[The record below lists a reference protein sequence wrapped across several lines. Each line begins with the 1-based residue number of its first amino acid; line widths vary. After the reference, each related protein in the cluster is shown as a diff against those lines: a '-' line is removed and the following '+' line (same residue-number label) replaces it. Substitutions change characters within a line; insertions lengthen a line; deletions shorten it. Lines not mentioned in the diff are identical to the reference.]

1 MMGSFPDSAVAYQ
14 PRLYLTFAQLHAC
27 ARTHGSYQH
36 EAARGRLAGC
46 FVTAFGLDEI
56 ADVLPLAA
64 SISGA
69 CFLGVDPDGERLKS
83 LLRAGQCD
91 FVVNS
96 LDEALRI
103 LKNEL
108 RQKQPVSVVLKAEVP
123 AVLSEIDE
131 RGVTPDLIIEA
142 TARELRELETVA
154 SLKSAVCLPEDAP
167 LFEMPESSAAS
178 AAAID
183 AMLVSWSLP
192 EGTAATLGKIDA
204 LALPLIP
211 ERDGMRRR
219 WLSVAGR
226 YIPRQTP
233 PSRVT
238 AWTREEFER
247 VVDAF
252 SAHLMASELQGP
264 LVIETPEESF
274 TLGG

>member
-1 MMGSFPDSAVAYQ
+1 MGSFPGSAGPYQ
-14 PRLYLTFAQLHAC
+14 SRLYFTYAQLHAC
-27 ARTHGSYQH
+27 ARTHGTARQ
-36 EAARGRLAGC
+36 EAARGRMAGC
-46 FVTAFGLDEI
+46 FVTAFGLDGL

-64 SISGA
+64 AMSGA
-69 CFLGVDPDGERLKS
+69 CFLGVDPNGERLKS

-108 RQKQPVSVVLKAEVP
+108 RQKQPVSVVLKAD
-123 AVLSEIDE
+123 ASAALTEIEE
-131 RGVTPDLIIEA
+131 RGVSPDFIVKIGTEPLPEA
-142 TARELRELETVA
+142 DAFA
-154 SLKSAVCLPEDAP
+154 SLKAAVCLPQESPLIEFPED
-167 LFEMPESSAAS
+167 SAVKAS
-178 AAAID
+178 AA

-192 EGTAATLGKIDA
+192 EGTASNLGKIDA

-211 ERDGMRRR
+211 ELDGMRRR

-226 YIPRQTP
+226 YIPRQSP

-238 AWTREEFER
+238 AWTRKEFER

-252 SAHLMASELQGP
+252 SAQLMAGELQGP
-264 LVIETPEESF
+264 LVIETPEETF
-274 TLGG
+274 TLGS